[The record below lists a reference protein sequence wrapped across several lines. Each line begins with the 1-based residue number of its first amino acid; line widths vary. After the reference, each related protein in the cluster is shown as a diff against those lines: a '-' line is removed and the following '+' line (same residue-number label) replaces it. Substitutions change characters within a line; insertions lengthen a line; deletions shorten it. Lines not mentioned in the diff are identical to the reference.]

1 MDYRQYKNLLEY
13 MPVVKLLTSET
24 NRLVAFRDSYYSV
37 FTDLTDEEYDNNL
50 VLRTILEKHI
60 QDEIVY
66 QIQQIELP
74 F

>member
-37 FTDLTDEEYDNNL
+37 FTDLTDKEYDNNL

>member
-13 MPVVKLLTSET
+13 MPVVELLSFKT
-24 NRLVAFRDSYYSV
+24 NRLNPFRDSYYSV
-37 FTDLTDEEYDNNL
+37 FTDLTDKEYDDNL